1 MSSDEIAGNPPA
13 IRLGRREIPQDWPVT
28 GEASRT
34 FVDKLTSGFFSAY
47 MAGEVII
54 DVGYR
59 GYDDD
64 PVPILPHAIGVD
76 LDYPG
81 YDGVRLPFPDG
92 SADAIY
98 SSHVLEHISDY
109 KGAIRDWHRVVKERG
124 FIICVVPHQFLYEK
138 RRAPPSIWNADHKR
152 FYTPASLLREF
163 EEALEP
169 NSYRVRH
176 LRDGDEGY
184 TYNLGPECHAQGVYE
199 IELVVE
205 KIAKPAWS
213 LASAVTRPK
222 EKRQTRRWAFP
233 WRGWARHRPP
243 G

>member
-1 MSSDEIAGNPPA
+1 MSVDDSEMPPV
-13 IRLGRREIPQDWPVT
+13 IRLGGHEVPRDWPVL
-28 GEASRT
+28 GESRRT
-34 FVDKLTSGFFSAY
+34 FLEKLTDGFFAAY
-47 MAGEVII
+47 MAGDVII

-64 PVPILPHAIGVD
+64 AVPILPHAIGVD

-81 YDGVRLPFPDG
+81 YDGVHLPFPDG

-98 SSHVLEHISDY
+98 SSHALEHIADY
-109 KGAIRDWHRVVKERG
+109 QGAIRDWHRVVKEGG

-138 RRAPPSIWNADHKR
+138 RREPPSAWNADHKR

-176 LRDGDEGY
+176 LRDGDEEY
-184 TYNLGPECHAQGVYE
+184 TYDIGPERHAQGAYE
-199 IELVVE
+199 IELVV
-205 KIAKPAWS
+205 
-213 LASAVTRPK
+213 
-222 EKRQTRRWAFP
+222 
-233 WRGWARHRPP
+233 
-243 G
+243 